1 MNGLQEIQSGFQ
13 DYVLG
18 DGAVAPD
25 LQAAIRQQ
33 LGLAAPARL
42 AIYHNAYRARMREAL
57 GEAFER
63 TWTYAGDARFGELA
77 DAYLAAHTSTFSNLR
92 WFGNRFADF
101 VRRQLPGHQ
110 CVAELAA
117 FEWALGLAFD
127 APEAK
132 VAGAAT
138 FAALA
143 PGQWADLVLTL
154 HPSVQRL
161 RMDFNSVALWQAL
174 GEGRE
179 PPAAAALPA
188 ACTWLVWRKDNQP
201 HFRSLDAFEAA
212 ALAAVAAGNTFGN
225 ICEQAAA
232 GAPDAA
238 VRIGACL
245 QDWMRQSM
253 LADSS
258 NRVRIGIE

>member
-1 MNGLQEIQSGFQ
+1 MKGLQELQSGFQ

-18 DGAVAPD
+18 DGAVAPAMH
-25 LQAAIRQQ
+25 AAIRQQ
-33 LGLAAPARL
+33 VGLGAPARL

-57 GEAFER
+57 DEAFER
-63 TWTYAGDARFGELA
+63 TWTYAGDALFGELA
-77 DAYLAAHTSTFSNLR
+77 HAYLAAHASTFSNLR
-92 WFGNRFADF
+92 WFGNRFAEF
-101 VRRQLPGHQ
+101 VRRQLPEHQ
-110 CVAELAA
+110 FVAELAA

-127 APEAK
+127 APESK
-132 VAGAAT
+132 VAGADT

-143 PGQWADLVLTL
+143 PEEWADLVLTL
-154 HPSVQRL
+154 HPSVQLL

-174 GEGRE
+174 GEGTE

-188 ACTWLVWRKDNQP
+188 ACTWLVWRKDHQP

-212 ALAAVAAGNTFGN
+212 ALAAIAAGSTFGAM
-225 ICEQAAA
+225 CEQAA
-232 GAPDAA
+232 GPHAA
-238 VRIGACL
+238 QRMGACL

-258 NRVRIGIE
+258 NRMQIGIE